1 MATKDNSWVESSDIL
16 SLFPTFVWKIQS
28 TPEFYEKVNAQIRNA
43 LNELNPDPSGIPP
56 GSSWQSNQQ
65 LHKREELADLASCIL
80 AATKTVLRFLK
91 ISYDAVE
98 ITGCWANISSTGAPH
113 AMHSHPNN
121 FLSGVYYVQTQPGAD
136 TVNFHDPR
144 PQSSIIRPPV
154 TELTA
159 QNTDQVVV
167 KVSPG
172 MLLLFPAYLWHS
184 VAPNESEDLRI
195 SVSFNLMFAL
205 FAENLSAPL
214 WGSSR

>member
-1 MATKDNSWVESSDIL
+1 MATKEDSRVESSDVL
-16 SLFPTFVWKIQS
+16 SIFPTFVWHIQS
-28 TPEFYEKVNAQIRNA
+28 TPAFYDKVNAQICGV
-43 LNELNPDPSGIPP
+43 LNELNPELGDTPP
-56 GSSWQSNQQ
+56 GSSWQSSQK
-65 LHKREELADLASCIL
+65 LHEREEFADLASHIL
-80 AATKTVLRFLK
+80 SAARPVLRFLK
-91 ISYDAVE
+91 IGYDAVE
-98 ITGCWANISSTGAPH
+98 ITGCWANVNATGTPH
-113 AMHSHPNN
+113 PMHNHPNN

-136 TVNFHDPR
+136 TINFHDPR

-172 MLLLFPAYLWHS
+172 TLLLFPAYLWHS

-195 SVSFNLMFAL
+195 SVSFNLMFSM
-205 FAENLSAPL
+205 FTENLSEPL